1 MELLFTE
8 QTDKAALL
16 AAYEVYKTC
25 MYRPTMEKYEKKID
39 AYLQEEAVGVFTCTQ
54 GSTVLG
60 MIVGRLDGKTGMEIL
75 GIAVNTAV
83 RKRGIGAYM
92 IERLVNAYA
101 LCTVTAE
108 TDDDAVGFYRKC
120 GFCITE
126 YTEDYDGKPVTRYHC
141 KWMR

>member
-8 QTDKAALL
+8 QTDKSALL
-16 AAYEVYKTC
+16 AAYEVYKPC

-39 AYLQEEAVGVFTCTQ
+39 AYLQEEAVGVFVCTQ
-54 GSTVLG
+54 DSTVVG
-60 MIVGRLDGKTGMEIL
+60 MIVGRFDSASGVEIL
-75 GIAVNTAV
+75 GIAVDADA

-92 IERLVNAYA
+92 IDRLMDAYA

-126 YTEDYDGKPVTRYHC
+126 YTEDYDGKPVTRYRC
-141 KWMR
+141 KRII

>member
-8 QTDKAALL
+8 QTDKATLL

-39 AYLQEEAVGVFTCTQ
+39 AYLQEEAVGVFTCMQ
-54 GSTVLG
+54 GSMVVGL
-60 MIVGRLDGKTGMEIL
+60 IVGRFDGASGMEIL

-92 IERLVNAYA
+92 IDRLVNAYA
-101 LCTVTAE
+101 LCNVTAE

-120 GFCITE
+120 GFCIME
-126 YTEDYDGKPVTRYHC
+126 YTEDYDGKPVTRYRC
-141 KWMR
+141 KRII

>member
-1 MELLFTE
+1 MELLFAE

-16 AAYEVYKTC
+16 AAYEVYKPC
-25 MYRPTMEKYEKKID
+25 MYMPTMEKYEKKIE
-39 AYLQEEAVGVFTCTQ
+39 AYLQEEAVGIFTCTQ
-54 GSTVLG
+54 GGAVVG
-60 MIVGRLDGKTGMEIL
+60 MIAGRFDGKTGMEIL
-75 GIAVNTAV
+75 GIAVSTAA
-83 RKRGIGAYM
+83 RKRGIGSYM
-92 IERLVNAYA
+92 IECLTDAYA